1 MSASTVEEELSA
13 RGSSSKRRPD
23 SARGLSERSLHLV
36 GVDIVCFFWILCWFG
51 FSLHKGWEV
60 QDSGV
65 VSVMQVSFLE
75 NLRDIEMSASGHAFI
90 CPNNQI
96 QETRPNNSFI

>member
-1 MSASTVEEELSA
+1 MGVHPKDDWTLPEDCLS
-13 RGSSSKRRPD
+13 R
-23 SARGLSERSLHLV
+23 ESL
-36 GVDIVCFFWILCWFG
+36 FAFFG
-51 FSLHKGWEV
+51 FCAGLAFLFIRGGGGGRGGV
-60 QDSGV
+60 QDCGV

-75 NLRDIEMSASGHAFI
+75 NFRDIEMSASCHAFI